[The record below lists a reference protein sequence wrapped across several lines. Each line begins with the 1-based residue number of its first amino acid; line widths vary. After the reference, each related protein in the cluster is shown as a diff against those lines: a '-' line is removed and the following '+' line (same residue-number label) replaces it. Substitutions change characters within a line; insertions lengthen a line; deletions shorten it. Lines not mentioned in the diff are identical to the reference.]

1 MEPIKS
7 GSPDSMTR
15 PSRPSWVRRAIES
28 TAVSKFPY
36 PMTLGQVEPGQ
47 HTCAALGRIIM
58 LSKLLEEEAEAVRR
72 EDDEEK
78 VRLVKQACEL
88 S

>member
-1 MEPIKS
+1 
-7 GSPDSMTR
+7 MTR
-15 PSRPSWVRRAIES
+15 PSRPSWVRRAIEC

-47 HTCAALGRIIM
+47 HTCAALGRITIAI
-58 LSKLLEEEAEAVRR
+58 KLLEEKAETVRR

-78 VRLVKQACEL
+78 VRLGKQGCEL